1 MEKIK
6 FPKFSIRIA
15 TIMVIDLLLMA
26 LAFFVCYYYTEQV
39 VHANVIGGKLF
50 STLLCYVA
58 VYFCSIAL
66 IFL

>member
-26 LAFFVCYYYTEQV
+26 LAFFVCYYYT
-39 VHANVIGGKLF
+39 
-50 STLLCYVA
+50 
-58 VYFCSIAL
+58 
-66 IFL
+66 